1 MIKILNHNN
10 FENITSQWNQLIA
23 QSLNPTIFLTSWWN
37 QTWLKYFNDGSLI
50 EIIEIY
56 ENEHLIGIA
65 PLSIKDNTV
74 KFIGDEDL
82 YDYRDFIVIEGK
94 EELFFEQLAKHL
106 CSLPWKTIELNSIPA
121 NSPTLDYLPS
131 IFESEKNK
139 VDLHTENSTPT
150 LLLADN
156 WDTYLSQLSKKNR
169 HELKRK
175 MKRLESQTNYETH
188 VCCGKEIHTSCL
200 DNFFNLH
207 KLSSEEKLNFWNVKR
222 EKFFKSIS
230 QQLISQEM
238 LVLHSLI
245 LNGKSVAAAFIIK
258 ANQSFLLYNSG
269 FDPSFSQYSVGVLN
283 TAFAI
288 KNAIECEQKEFN
300 FLKGKEPYKYRLGA
314 QDIDIFSITITK
326 PTL

>member
-106 CSLPWKTIELNSIPA
+106 YSLPWKTIELNSIPA

-150 LLLADN
+150 LLLTDN

-222 EKFFKSIS
+222 EKFFKSVS